1 MNIRVFT
8 HWRDSWNANSSF
20 IMIIEHIG
28 TMQRSGEVDGVCVF
42 MRNIILGV
50 SKVLTA
56 FFTLQG
62 PSNSWLEVYIHISSI
77 TKCPQV
83 MASRWGGSTMCGA
96 FLGYF
101 DQMQ

>member
-1 MNIRVFT
+1 
-8 HWRDSWNANSSF
+8 
-20 IMIIEHIG
+20 MILEHIG
-28 TMQRSGEVDGVCVF
+28 TTQRSEIVDGVGAF
-42 MRNIILGV
+42 LGNIIWGIF
-50 SKVLTA
+50 KVLTA

-96 FLGYF
+96 FFGYF